1 MSTSIDNYKNLE
13 YVQKVL
19 SENLENVQIS
29 SLRIIE
35 NVLYSLIEEKEVS
48 RKMKRK
54 IYDQL
59 LEWKR
64 NDSRDCA
71 LLIDGA
77 RRVGK
82 SYIVEE
88 FGKNEYKSYI
98 IIDFNRAKKETKE
111 LFLSY
116 LNDLDTFFLLLST
129 IYRTRLYQH
138 ESLIVFDE
146 VQLFPEARAAIK
158 YLVQDSRYDYIETG
172 SLISIR
178 KNVKNIQIPS
188 EERHIKMN
196 PMDFEEFCW
205 ALGDYQ
211 TVPCIRK
218 FFEIRKPLGPLFRTI
233 NTLFREYIIVGGMP
247 QAVKAFAETKNF
259 SKVDRIKRDI
269 LTLYRNDIAK
279 YGEDIAETT
288 AIFDEIP
295 SQLQK
300 YERKFVLSDIKS
312 GARMRSYRDAFFWL
326 ADSGVMTPCYNTT
339 EPSLGL
345 KMNMNRTTMK
355 CFMADTG
362 LLLSHT
368 FNENSIVSE
377 EVYNKIMLD
386 KLAVNF
392 GNLMENVVAQILT
405 ANGHSLYFY
414 SNPDRTDSS
423 SRMEIDFLIAKN
435 TITNKHNI
443 LPIEIKTGKNYTLSS
458 LRKFRDKFRD
468 QIGVP
473 YVFHEGEYKEED
485 GIVFLPLFMVIC
497 L

>member
-19 SENLENVQIS
+19 SKNLENVQIS

-35 NVLYSLIEEKEVS
+35 NVLYLLIEEKEVS

-158 YLVQDSRYDYIETG
+158 YLVQDGRYDYIETG

-188 EERHIKMN
+188 EERN
-196 PMDFEEFCW
+196 P
-205 ALGDYQ
+205 
-211 TVPCIRK
+211 P
-218 FFEIRKPLGPLFRTI
+218 
-233 NTLFREYIIVGGMP
+233 
-247 QAVKAFAETKNF
+247 ET
-259 SKVDRIKRDI
+259 
-269 LTLYRNDIAK
+269 
-279 YGEDIAETT
+279 
-288 AIFDEIP
+288 
-295 SQLQK
+295 
-300 YERKFVLSDIKS
+300 
-312 GARMRSYRDAFFWL
+312 
-326 ADSGVMTPCYNTT
+326 
-339 EPSLGL
+339 
-345 KMNMNRTTMK
+345 
-355 CFMADTG
+355 
-362 LLLSHT
+362 
-368 FNENSIVSE
+368 
-377 EVYNKIMLD
+377 
-386 KLAVNF
+386 
-392 GNLMENVVAQILT
+392 
-405 ANGHSLYFY
+405 
-414 SNPDRTDSS
+414 
-423 SRMEIDFLIAKN
+423 
-435 TITNKHNI
+435 
-443 LPIEIKTGKNYTLSS
+443 
-458 LRKFRDKFRD
+458 
-468 QIGVP
+468 
-473 YVFHEGEYKEED
+473 
-485 GIVFLPLFMVIC
+485 
-497 L
+497 